1 MLENV
6 KIIIIDEV
14 SMVGGRMFEYLDG
27 RLCQIMVLRQEEEEA
42 IFGNVSILAVRD
54 FHQLP
59 PAWANP

>member
-42 IFGNVSILAVRD
+42 IFGNV
-54 FHQLP
+54 
-59 PAWANP
+59 